1 MAGHVWENIYDLSEA
16 QLESL
21 DQAETLMEGMD
32 LTAAETI
39 LLEMLEAAPECVPV
53 LSNLGHLYG
62 KYLSEFENAVKYYE
76 QVLEI
81 EPDNAWARD
90 ARRRYARYVD
100 RD

>member
-1 MAGHVWENIYDLSEA
+1 MAGHVWETIYDLSEA